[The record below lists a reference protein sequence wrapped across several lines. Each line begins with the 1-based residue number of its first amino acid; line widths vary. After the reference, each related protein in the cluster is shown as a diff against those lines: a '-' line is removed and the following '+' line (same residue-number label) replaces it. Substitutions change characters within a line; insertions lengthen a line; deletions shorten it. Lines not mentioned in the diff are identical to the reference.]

1 MVEDFL
7 PGILREILQC
17 MWDVTTEIRYKRN
30 LCMTL
35 RFKEFLY
42 WVAKCIRFK
51 WPSRFSFKYFTTKL
65 LEFCFQNNRSI
76 LIWTGIWEI
85 DFWVIYFNIMA
96 DIKESCELELSEISK
111 PFSFDQYFEDLIKNS
126 RSSLQNKL
134 KKKKKLKE
142 NFAVTNGS
150 CKTR

>member
-1 MVEDFL
+1 
-7 PGILREILQC
+7 
-17 MWDVTTEIRYKRN
+17 
-30 LCMTL
+30 
-35 RFKEFLY
+35 
-42 WVAKCIRFK
+42 
-51 WPSRFSFKYFTTKL
+51 
-65 LEFCFQNNRSI
+65 
-76 LIWTGIWEI
+76 
-85 DFWVIYFNIMA
+85 MA